1 MHLTLS
7 KNFIGRIDSV
17 TKEDKFHRVKGWVVP
32 LIAADTCS
40 IGCDG
45 FVSITP
51 EERKDVYEFYRK
63 ENINYLRSGF
73 NILLEPKTDVTNIYV
88 NDELVFEAKAE
99 ILESIL
105 LPNTKTKPEL
115 IVVDNF
121 YDNVDAVREYALKQ
135 EFVARKEYHKG
146 KRTVKAFI
154 PSWIQTTFESY
165 LGRPIREFTGATG
178 IFQYCTAEDQVVYH
192 CDSQEYAA
200 MIYLSPD
207 APLSTGTSTYR
218 SKITGLMH
226 SATRGDAAKF
236 NTSIG
241 ELNSRNFNG
250 NSFYDRHNLELV
262 DSVAN
267 VYNRLVIFN
276 AQALHSATSYYGT
289 TKENARLFHL
299 FFFNC

>member
-7 KNFIGRIDSV
+7 KNFIGRIDNVS
-17 TKEDKFHRVKGWVVP
+17 KEDKFYRVRGWVVP
-32 LIAADTCS
+32 TVVADTCS

-45 FVSITP
+45 FISISP
-51 EERKDVYEFYRK
+51 EERQDVYEFYRK
-63 ENINYLRSGF
+63 ENLNFLRSGF
-73 NILLEPKTDVTNIYV
+73 NIILEPKTETTNIYV
-88 NDELVFEAKAE
+88 NDELVFEVHAE

-105 LPNTKTKPEL
+105 LPNIQTKPEL

-121 YDNVDAVREYALKQ
+121 YKDVDAVRAYALKQ

-154 PSWIQTTFESY
+154 PSWIQGAFESY

-192 CDSQEYAA
+192 NDSQEYAA
-200 MIYLSPD
+200 MVYLSPN
-207 APLSTGTSTYR
+207 APLSSGTSTYK

-226 SATRGDAAKF
+226 SATVKDAAEH
-236 NTSIG
+236 NTTIS
-241 ELNSRNFNG
+241 ELNSKNFNG
-250 NSFYDRHNLELV
+250 NSFYDKHNLELV

>member
-17 TKEDKFHRVKGWVVP
+17 TKEDKFHRIKGWVVP

-121 YDNVDAVREYALKQ
+121 YDNVDAVR
-135 EFVARKEYHKG
+135 
-146 KRTVKAFI
+146 
-154 PSWIQTTFESY
+154 
-165 LGRPIREFTGATG
+165 
-178 IFQYCTAEDQVVYH
+178 
-192 CDSQEYAA
+192 
-200 MIYLSPD
+200 
-207 APLSTGTSTYR
+207 
-218 SKITGLMH
+218 
-226 SATRGDAAKF
+226 
-236 NTSIG
+236 
-241 ELNSRNFNG
+241 
-250 NSFYDRHNLELV
+250 
-262 DSVAN
+262 
-267 VYNRLVIFN
+267 
-276 AQALHSATSYYGT
+276 
-289 TKENARLFHL
+289 
-299 FFFNC
+299 